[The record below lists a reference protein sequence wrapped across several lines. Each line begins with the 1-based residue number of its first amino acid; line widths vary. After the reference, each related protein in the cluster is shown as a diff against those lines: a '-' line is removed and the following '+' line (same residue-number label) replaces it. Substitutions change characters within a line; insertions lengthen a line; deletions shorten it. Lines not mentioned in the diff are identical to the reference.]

1 MNLLKRIAA
10 AALILCMAFT
20 LAGCGDTTWVAKV
33 DGSDVVPSGLYIYY
47 QTEGYGAATQQLYQ
61 ENSDNLIYYLYYLNY
76 GYVEPTLF
84 DMTLESGETVEE
96 YINQYAMDM
105 CKQSVVIDRLFD
117 ELGLEFS
124 ADEKALIDS
133 QMRNAWNTS
142 SDAWESI
149 GVGQDSY
156 EKAVYAAR
164 KEEKVFDAYYEI
176 GGLNGTTEEEIE
188 AYFSDNY
195 ARIKYMTFQFVDS
208 VEDAIDE
215 ARKNSQL
222 ELANSYRDRAAA
234 GESMDDLID
243 EYNAYLAEKA
253 EEEALGEAADDG
265 ETADDAAADDA
276 ADDAETAADDT
287 ADTAEDTADASD
299 EAAEAENEYLN
310 ENIISKE
317 GTAPTE
323 KFVNYVFTSCPVGE
337 YTVIQDDTCF
347 YLVERLDILERDGL
361 YEDYRDHILTDLFD
375 ADYTKLIN
383 DRLATYDVVENANS
397 VKRYAAKKA
406 FPGAFDD

>member
-1 MNLLKRIAA
+1 MNLLKRIIA
-10 AALILCMAFT
+10 AALILCMALT
-20 LAGCGDTTWVAKV
+20 LAGCGDTTWVARV
-33 DGSDVVPSGLYIYY
+33 DGEDTVPSGLYIYY
-47 QTEGYGAATQQLYQ
+47 QTEGYGAAVQQLYQ

-117 ELGLEFS
+117 ELGLEFT

-133 QMRNAWNTS
+133 QMRTAWNNS
-142 SDAWESI
+142 SDSWEKI
-149 GVGQDSY
+149 GVSQSSY

-188 AYFSDNY
+188 TYFSDNY
-195 ARIKYMTFQFVDS
+195 ARIKYMTLQYVDS

-215 ARKNSQL
+215 ARKDSQL
-222 ELANSYRDRAAA
+222 KLANSYRDRAMA
-234 GESMDDLID
+234 GEAMNDLIE
-243 EYNAYLAEKA
+243 EYNEVLAKLD
-253 EEEALGEAADDG
+253 EENSE
-265 ETADDAAADDA
+265 DDA
-276 ADDAETAADDT
+276 ADGEEPAEESDSGSDVEQTETGEETGEEADD
-287 ADTAEDTADASD
+287 EADAGD
-299 EAAEAENEYLN
+299 ETVDEYLN

-317 GTAPTE
+317 GTYPTE
-323 KFVNYVFTSCPVGE
+323 KFVNYIFTTCPVGE

-347 YLVERLDILERDGL
+347 YLVERLDILEREGL
-361 YEDYRDHILTDLFD
+361 YENYRDHILTDLFD

-383 DRLATYDVVENANS
+383 DRLKTYDVVENAKAI
-397 VKRYAAKKA
+397 KRYDAKKA
-406 FPGAFDD
+406 FPGVFD

>member
-1 MNLLKRIAA
+1 MNLLKRIIA
-10 AALILCMAFT
+10 AALILCMALT
-20 LAGCGDTTWVAKV
+20 LAGCGDTTWVARV
-33 DGSDVVPSGLYIYY
+33 DGEDVVPSGLYIYY

-117 ELGLEFS
+117 ELGLEFTD
-124 ADEKALIDS
+124 DEKALIDS
-133 QMRNAWNTS
+133 QLRNSWS
-142 SDAWESI
+142 SSGDSWEEI
-149 GVGQDSY
+149 GVSQASF

-195 ARIKYMTFQFVDS
+195 ARIKYMTFQYVDS

-222 ELANSYRDRAAA
+222 ELVNSYRDRAAA

-243 EYNAYLAEKA
+243 EYNAYLAEIA

-265 ETADDAAADDA
+265 DAADDAAADDA
-276 ADDAETAADDT
+276 ATDG
-287 ADTAEDTADASD
+287 AEDTD
-299 EAAEAENEYLN
+299 ETDGEEVSAEDGTEDEYPNEVIL
-310 ENIISKE
+310 SKE
-317 GTAPTE
+317 STSPTE
-323 KFVNYVFTSCPVGE
+323 KFVNYVFTTCPVGE
-337 YTVIQDDTCF
+337 FTVIQDDTCF
-347 YLVERLDILERDGL
+347 YLVDRLDILEREGL
-361 YEDYRDHILTDLFD
+361 YEEYRDHILTDLFD

-383 DRLATYDVVENANS
+383 DRLKTYSVEENARA

-406 FPGAFDD
+406 FPGVFD